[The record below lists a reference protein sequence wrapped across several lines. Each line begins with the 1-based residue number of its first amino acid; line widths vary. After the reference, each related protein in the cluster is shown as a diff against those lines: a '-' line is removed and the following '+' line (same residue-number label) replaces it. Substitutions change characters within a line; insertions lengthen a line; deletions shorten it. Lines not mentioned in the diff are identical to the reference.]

1 MSNNRTVDDI
11 NVGIQIA
18 AEAVQADHEER
29 YGEAKRLYGKAVHL
43 LLPFTRNVDIPAQ
56 QRADMGE
63 RIDQYRIRLRN
74 LDRVVSEAAISP
86 SRRSPK
92 NFKVKYNPPT
102 RSSPSTLRFNNYT
115 ASNKN
120 NMRSPARNNLQ
131 RNNYKQYQIQQQLQ
145 QQQQQQQQP
154 YMNVRN
160 NYSADKIYQK
170 VQSPS
175 ISRLKISTPTN
186 NSNTTNNNIN
196 MLHSNNNNG
205 KNNNNQ
211 SSSTSSNNN
220 NNDSNNK
227 NNAHMKIDVPLAHVV
242 NDSKP
247 VWNHRT
253 KVPKDILSSPIIQYN
268 NKNNNNN
275 NNVGNN
281 NNSNKNNGGR
291 KKSEQMK
298 ADQYNSQLEQNIMQE
313 LMEKNLNVKWNDIA
327 GLEKAKQT
335 LQEAVI
341 LPALRPDLFQGL
353 RAPPRGVLLFGPP
366 GTGKTMLAKCVA
378 TESHANFFNISA
390 SSLTS
395 KWHGEGEKLVR
406 KLFDIARKMQPS
418 VIFIDEID
426 SLLSSRRENEHDAVR
441 RLKTEFLVHLDGA
454 GTDEGD
460 RVLIMGATNRPDDL
474 DDAMIRRLT
483 KRIYIGLPTSN
494 ARITLVQN
502 LLKKQP
508 YDINDQELRSLIELT
523 DGFSGSDLA
532 NLCREAAFGPI
543 RELGSRVMT
552 ALASDVRPLQ
562 YIDFQG
568 ALQNIRPSVSQ
579 ESLVEFERW
588 SKKYSST

>member
-1 MSNNRTVDDI
+1 MHQRRTVDGI
-11 NVGIQIA
+11 NAGIRIA
-18 AEAVQADHEER
+18 AEAVQADYEER

-43 LLPFTRNVDIPAQ
+43 LLPFTRNADIPAQ
-56 QRADMGE
+56 QRAEMGQ

-86 SRRSPK
+86 ARRSPRQ
-92 NFKVKYNPPT
+92 FKVKYDPT
-102 RSSPSTLRFNNYT
+102 RTGPSTPRGGN
-115 ASNKN
+115 ASNQTARHSPRYGATRLN
-120 NMRSPARNNLQ
+120 NTNSTLAGEARQLQGLHLNGSDSAQSPRSAQGRKDRQ
-131 RNNYKQYQIQQQLQ
+131 RNI
-145 QQQQQQQQP
+145 
-154 YMNVRN
+154 
-160 NYSADKIYQK
+160 S
-170 VQSPS
+170 SPS
-175 ISRLKISTPTN
+175 ISNQHSPMLSSRKSLTPKRNLNVSTVPEDGVGSKIRF
-186 NSNTTNNNIN
+186 
-196 MLHSNNNNG
+196 
-205 KNNNNQ
+205 
-211 SSSTSSNNN
+211 
-220 NNDSNNK
+220 
-227 NNAHMKIDVPLAHVV
+227 DVPLARMV
-242 NDSKP
+242 NDKP
-247 VWNHRT
+247 GWDKRT
-253 KVPKDILSSPIIQYN
+253 KVPKDILSSPVAQLNSYP
-268 NKNNNNN
+268 KPK
-275 NNVGNN
+275 VTDKGAN
-281 NNSNKNNGGR
+281 NNSTNKQGG
-291 KKSEQMK
+291 EQLK
-298 ADQYNSQLEQNIMQE
+298 ANQYNSQLEQNIMQE

-327 GLEKAKQT
+327 GLEKAKRT

-378 TESHANFFNISA
+378 TESRANFFNISA

-406 KLFDIARKMQPS
+406 KLFEIARRMQPS

-483 KRIYIGLPTSN
+483 KRIYIGLPTFD
-494 ARITLVQN
+494 ARITLIRN

-508 YDINDQELRSLIELT
+508 YDISDNELRSIVELT
-523 DGFSGSDLA
+523 EGFSGSDLA

-552 ALASDVRPLQ
+552 AAASDVRSLQ

-568 ALQNIRPSVSQ
+568 ALENIRPSVTK
-579 ESLVEFERW
+579 ESIVEFEAW